1 MDKTWDCVIYY
12 FMLTFLQ
19 MAPSYNFAGME
30 WQFASPLKDVPIRDA
45 QTAGIFPNLNLIDE
59 LL

>member
-1 MDKTWDCVIYY
+1 
-12 FMLTFLQ
+12 MLTFLQ